1 MHQDDRNREQGNQE
15 KDRVRGVDI
24 DRDELTRDDDLQERQ
39 REGNLGNERNRNQPD
54 SERRPGGSREN
65 LNR

>member
-1 MHQDDRNREQGNQE
+1 MNQDDRNREHGNQE
-15 KDRVRGVDI
+15 KDRMRGVDI
-24 DRDELTRDDDLQERQ
+24 DRDDLTRDDDLQERQ

-54 SERRPGGSREN
+54 SERRPGGGREN

>member
-1 MHQDDRNREQGNQE
+1 MDQKEREQQQPNPGNERNREDTNRPA
-15 KDRVRGVDI
+15 DNPN
-24 DRDELTRDDDLQERQ
+24 RDEELQ

-54 SERRPGGSREN
+54 SERRPGGDREN